1 MHQFFPRDLKSCP
14 ETGCHLDCGNVT
26 TGLDH
31 LHIAAAD
38 VGFLGKLLLSQLCR
52 ISQSID
58 ILAESSLLGDWHPES
73 IFNPS
78 DLYAKYAAL
87 YSFICG
93 FTCEDYLRL

>member
-26 TGLDH
+26 TGLNK

-38 VGFLGKLLLSQLCR
+38 VGFLGELLLSQLRR

-58 ILAESSLLGDWHPES
+58 ILAESSSFGD
-73 IFNPS
+73 
-78 DLYAKYAAL
+78 
-87 YSFICG
+87 
-93 FTCEDYLRL
+93 